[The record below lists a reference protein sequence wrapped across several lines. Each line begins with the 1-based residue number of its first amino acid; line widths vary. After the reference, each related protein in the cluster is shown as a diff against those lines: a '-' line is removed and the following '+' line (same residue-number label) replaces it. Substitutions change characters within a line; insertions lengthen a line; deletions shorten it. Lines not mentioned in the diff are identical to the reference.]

1 MKTIEIKTGSQTAR
15 FTTKSVT
22 FDGREFFYAN
32 MSHVTNDVENHTYTF
47 TCGDETKTLPY
58 EEKDAKILN
67 AIFSQVQKLEEKRHA
82 AGENSETHD
91 ESSEAQN
98 DEKADDSTAT
108 AEDTQTAGNAG
119 DNADSSDAAADTQ
132 TADSTDDNVDNDDNT
147 ADNDGSAG
155 DSTEAEASKDEQKP
169 EAEPEKEKKPKKSF
183 KERFASS
190 KKEKTDDGSVSE
202 TADNEEPVDPEKLAR
217 KKKSFKIFAIILAVI
232 IAASVIYYFAFGTS
246 SAPSEN
252 SSNNTE
258 SQQYEDIDQLI
269 DYLQ

>member
-67 AIFSQVQKLEEKRHA
+67 AIFSQVQQLEEKRHA
-82 AGENSETHD
+82 AGENSEAHD
-91 ESSEAQN
+91 ENSEAHD
-98 DEKADDSTAT
+98 DEKADDSAGT
-108 AEDTQTAGNAG
+108 AENTQTAGNAG
-119 DNADSSDAAADTQ
+119 DNADS
-132 TADSTDDNVDNDDNT
+132 
-147 ADNDGSAG
+147 AG
-155 DSTEAEASKDEQKP
+155 DSTEAEASKEEQ
-169 EAEPEKEKKPKKSF
+169 KPKKSF

-202 TADNEEPVDPEKLAR
+202 AAENEEPVDPEKLAR

-246 SAPSEN
+246 NAPSEN